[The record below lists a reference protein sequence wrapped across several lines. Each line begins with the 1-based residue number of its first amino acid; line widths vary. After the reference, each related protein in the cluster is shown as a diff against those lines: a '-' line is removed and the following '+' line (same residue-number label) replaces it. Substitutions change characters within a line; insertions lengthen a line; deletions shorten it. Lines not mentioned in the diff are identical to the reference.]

1 MIPRMRWLSPLA
13 LVVAACA
20 SPTGGS
26 GQRSAAGEAS
36 GPPQRTLVVATDAT
50 VDGFGE
56 MFGGGKSGAEEL
68 QAMVHRVLA
77 EADEKG
83 TFVPGVA
90 AKLPSIEDGTWRIL
104 PDGGSETP
112 WSLNPKATWH
122 DGTAISPADVVFSW
136 QVAIAPDVPY

>member
-1 MIPRMRWLSPLA
+1 MITRMRWLIPLA

-68 QAMVHRVLA
+68 QSMVHRVLA

-90 AKLPSIEDGTWRIL
+90 ASLPSLDDGTWRIL
-104 PDGGSETP
+104 PDGSSETD
-112 WSLNPKATWH
+112 WTLRAGARWH
-122 DGTAISPADVVFSW
+122 DGTPVSP
-136 QVAIAPDVPY
+136 